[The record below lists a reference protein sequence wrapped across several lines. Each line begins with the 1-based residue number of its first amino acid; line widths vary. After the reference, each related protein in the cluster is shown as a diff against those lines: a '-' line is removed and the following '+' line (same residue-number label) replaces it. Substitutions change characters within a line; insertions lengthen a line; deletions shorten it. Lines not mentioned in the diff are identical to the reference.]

1 MFTPKN
7 YRYMFR
13 NDLEAFP
20 HYRHTPNLQT
30 KKGQMHL
37 FSQQKD
43 AFVLVCFICLFLSN
57 LTELFLF
64 FLKPEKERKCR
75 TNQ

>member
-30 KKGQMHL
+30 KKRTNASFFTAKRCICPCMFHMFILVKPYRAISL
-37 FSQQKD
+37 FS
-43 AFVLVCFICLFLSN
+43 
-57 LTELFLF
+57 
-64 FLKPEKERKCR
+64 
-75 TNQ
+75 